1 MEYMEKKK
9 ELTKLLKERENMSEM
24 TLFMQVNADENK
36 RDHEFD
42 LHGQFK
48 VTAIRITREKLLE
61 I

>member
-1 MEYMEKKK
+1 MQYMEKKK

-42 LHGQFK
+42 LHG
-48 VTAIRITREKLLE
+48 
-61 I
+61 